1 MFYRYTMGFRPYL
14 FDIKID
20 LCQWINKT
28 HKAMSNPAF
37 ERIFN
42 GFLKSIPNLFVKCP
56 FEGHYQ
62 SEWVDANNSFS
73 PFLPPV
79 VAAGRYKTIYHVY
92 SSESPKILK
101 GVTQFDIKP
110 RKEFRVVGL
119 LSINFNSNNV
129 ERPFMHATM
138 FYRYTMG
145 FRPYLLN
152 ARIDLCKWINNV
164 QEAKQNLA
172 FERIFA
178 GFTTSLPSFF
188 AKCPFEGRY
197 VSGWIDANKTF
208 SQFLPPV
215 VAAGRYKTIYHV
227 YSKSSPSILKII
239 TQFDVKPRREFR
251 VVGKHMSR

>member
-1 MFYRYTMGFRPYL
+1 MIHKSINCDEYDNKIFLNVTCKLKVTKEVPTGLIYFGFFTKLVEKPFLRFTMFYRYTMGFRPYL

-28 HKAMSNPAF
+28 HEAMSNPAF

-110 RKEFRVVGL
+110 RKEFRVVG
-119 LSINFNSNNV
+119 SIRSD
-129 ERPFMHATM
+129 P
-138 FYRYTMG
+138 
-145 FRPYLLN
+145 
-152 ARIDLCKWINNV
+152 
-164 QEAKQNLA
+164 
-172 FERIFA
+172 
-178 GFTTSLPSFF
+178 
-188 AKCPFEGRY
+188 
-197 VSGWIDANKTF
+197 
-208 SQFLPPV
+208 
-215 VAAGRYKTIYHV
+215 
-227 YSKSSPSILKII
+227 
-239 TQFDVKPRREFR
+239 
-251 VVGKHMSR
+251 